1 MRLIALEEAFSIPR
15 LTGRHPGLTDL
26 GPIPVSR
33 DFGRH
38 VAERL
43 PDFTELRL
51 PEMDRYGVDMQVLSH
66 TAPGI
71 QAGLGTGDAVDAAR
85 FANDYLAKVV
95 TEHPTRFAGFAAL
108 PMQDPAAATAEL
120 RRAVEELGFRGAL
133 VNDHTEGRYLDDPV
147 YERFWTT
154 LEDLDVPLYLHPGAP
169 AVESWKMLDGAAE
182 LIGPTFTWGAE
193 TGGHALRLLYSGV
206 FDRHP
211 RAHLILGHMGEYLP
225 FMLSRL
231 DSRYATL
238 DPGRT
243 LDRAPSAYV
252 GTNILITIS
261 GVQSPAALA
270 GAVLAIGADA
280 IMFAIDYPYEY
291 TESATTAFA
300 TAPLSDAD
308 RHKIAHGNAERLLKL
323 HLW

>member
-1 MRLIALEEAFSIPR
+1 MRLIALEEAFSIPE
-15 LTGRHPGLTDL
+15 LTARHPGLTDL
-26 GPIPVSR
+26 GPIPISR
-33 DFGRH
+33 EFGRH

-43 PDFTELRL
+43 PDFTGLRL
-51 PEMDRYGVDMQVLSH
+51 PEMDRHGVDVQVLSL
-66 TAPGI
+66 TAPGL
-71 QAGLGTGDAVDAAR
+71 QAGLGAGEALAAAR
-85 FANDYLAKVV
+85 LANDYLAGVIAG
-95 TEHPTRFAGFAAL
+95 HPDRFAGFAAL
-108 PMQDPAAATAEL
+108 PMQDPEAATAEL
-120 RRAVEELGFRGAL
+120 RRAVEELGLRGAL
-133 VNDHTEGRYLDDPV
+133 VNDHTDGRYLDHPA

-154 LEDLDVPLYLHPGAP
+154 LEELDVPLYLHPGAP
-169 AVESWKMLDGAAE
+169 AAEPWKLVDGAAE

-243 LDRAPSAYV
+243 LDRAPSEYV
-252 GTNILITIS
+252 GSNILITIS
-261 GVQSPAALA
+261 GVASPAALA

-280 IMFAIDYPYEY
+280 IMFAVDYPYEP
-291 TESATTAFA
+291 TGPATAAFA
-300 TAPLSDAD
+300 AAPLSAAD

-323 HLW
+323 RP

>member
-15 LTGRHPGLTDL
+15 LSDRHPGLTDL
-26 GPIPVSR
+26 GPIPVSH

-38 VAERL
+38 VALRL

-71 QAGLGTGDAVDAAR
+71 QADLTAEDAVAAAR
-85 FANDYLAKVV
+85 FANDYLATVV

-108 PMQDPAAATAEL
+108 PMQDPDAATAEL

-133 VNDHTEGRYLDDPV
+133 VNDHTQGRYLDDPV

-154 LEDLDVPLYLHPGAP
+154 LEDLDVPLYLHPGSPP
-169 AVESWKMLDGAAE
+169 AEQWKVLDGCAE
-182 LIGPTFTWGAE
+182 LIGPTFTWGAQ

-225 FMLSRL
+225 FMISRL

-238 DPGRT
+238 DPGRS

-270 GAVLAIGADA
+270 GAILAIGADA
-280 IMFAIDYPYEY
+280 IMFAIDYPYEF
-291 TESATTAFA
+291 TGPATTAFA
-300 TAPLSDAD
+300 GAALSDTD

-323 HLW
+323 NP